1 MSKHS
6 DFHLNFFQIVGV
18 WRDFTV
24 VTKLM
29 KNFKCLYGFGGRCFK
44 IRDVCMYFKLYFK
57 VHNLVSIHPK
67 SITLGQMIN
76 LVIIF
81 HLMVSVYRLV
91 KIWNS
96 PQFPGEFRN
105 GLFRFPLVYLSKLK
119 SVFQEAKQRSAAIHK
134 ETNSAIYITLMTFL
148 DWSNNNSSLCM

>member
-29 KNFKCLYGFGGRCFK
+29 KNFKCLYGFGRRCLQ
-44 IRDVCMYFKLYFK
+44 IRDVCMDFRLHFK
-57 VHNLVSIHPK
+57 VHNLVSIHSK
-67 SITLGQMIN
+67 NIILGQMIN
-76 LVIIF
+76 IDIVF

-96 PQFPGEFRN
+96 NQFPAEFRN
-105 GLFRFPLVYLSKLK
+105 GLFRFPLVYLSNGLK
-119 SVFQEAKQRSAAIHK
+119 SVFQEAKQRSAAIYK
-134 ETNSAIYITLMTFL
+134 ETNSSHIYSADDVFRLEQ
-148 DWSNNNSSLCM
+148 